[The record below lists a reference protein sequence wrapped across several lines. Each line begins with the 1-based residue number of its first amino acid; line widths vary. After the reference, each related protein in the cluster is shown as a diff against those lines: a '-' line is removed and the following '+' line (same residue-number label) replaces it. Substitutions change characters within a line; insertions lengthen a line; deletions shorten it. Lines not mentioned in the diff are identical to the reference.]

1 LVYFFRHL
9 NSSNLTKI
17 SRPTL
22 LITDAL
28 NTKYSQGQRKTKDA
42 QLLSKNFCE
51 IRFKQ
56 LFFFYFL
63 ATILE
68 TMRRDGNV
76 LICVDTA
83 GRVLEL
89 ALLLVRIFNL
99 KKNKKRRL

>member
-1 LVYFFRHL
+1 MFDFRHL

-42 QLLSKNFCE
+42 QLLSMN
-51 IRFKQ
+51 IRFCIPPFEKQ
-56 LFFFYFL
+56 TSLL

-89 ALLLVRIFNL
+89 ALLLVRFLIH
-99 KKNKKRRL
+99 KKNDYRSF